1 MSNEWS
7 DGPGFD
13 AQLRVLNARRLRSA
27 SWSFAAVT
35 LLPFAANLVVPS
47 LRLWAHAVVQIVV
60 VLYFAALGQL
70 ARSPKAVDW
79 PTPALPLL
87 FGLGAAATGLVFN
100 LDLAPRIGA
109 NPAYSTIMI
118 VACLAPIWPERLLL
132 LMLIPVHL
140 AYLASVWSE
149 QQSPTFVLVMT
160 VGGTVAVV
168 LGWFVAMLQHRAERQ
183 AFAAAAAIRRR
194 KDELAAA
201 LSRVNGL
208 LEERRE
214 IVAIV
219 AHELQSPL
227 AGMRALLRTVSDCA
241 PADVRKLQEISRA
254 CGEMHGTIARL
265 IDAHAAEVGGAKL
278 ESVDIDALF
287 AQAAAGVAV
296 VAAEKRIRI
305 VCEPSWLRAFAESSL
320 LGHALGNLVSNAVKY
335 SPLGS
340 AVRLKAEAH
349 GAGVR
354 ISVSDR
360 GPGIPLEEADL
371 LFGKF
376 ARLSALPTAA
386 EPSSGLGLYIV
397 RILAERMGAAA
408 GWEPNPEGGSIFFLD
423 LRSEAEA
430 SG

>member
-340 AVRLKAEAH
+340 AVRLKPEAH